1 MLSNSAAENDA
12 TTTSALRLD
21 CRMAAACG
29 KGLSEGTLYSPR
41 TAKATRMWPDSPSS
55 ARSEIKRLTDS
66 SNAVY
71 LIRVRD
77 KNSLHMHRE
86 RGWVTTYLKRY
97 TESSEVPKPRQHVVP

>member
-12 TTTSALRLD
+12 TTSALRLD
-21 CRMAAACG
+21 CRMAAACD

-41 TAKATRMWPDSPSS
+41 TATATSMWLDSPSS

-97 TESSEVPKPRQHVVP
+97 TESSEVP